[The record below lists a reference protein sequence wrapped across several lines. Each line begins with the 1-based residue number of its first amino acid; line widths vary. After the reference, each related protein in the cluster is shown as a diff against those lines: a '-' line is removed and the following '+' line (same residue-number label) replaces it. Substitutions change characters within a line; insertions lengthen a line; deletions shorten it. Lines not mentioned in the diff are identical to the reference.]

1 MRDTQKTTLQYVA
14 DVCLP
19 IALYYV
25 VSNIALYLLNLIVQF
40 VAERFFAD
48 GTAWVIRNAAA
59 LQVADNAA
67 AMCIGFFCVRRTF
80 LAETAAGGE
89 PVLVK
94 PHRMAAGWL
103 REGMRKRK
111 KDWYWYFP
119 LFVSATAAALALNFL
134 AGFVQAASY
143 DASYTQVAQTQYAV
157 PLWLGLIAYGIV
169 SPLVE
174 EGVFRGILYLKCRR
188 YLGRKLP
195 AALLSALLFGI
206 LHGNVV
212 QGVYGFVMGMLIIWF
227 YERYESFLAPVLVH
241 AASNISVFLISLVR
255 NRHFTKGGGLG
266 GDVRAG
272 DVFSNADTAVL
283 WCIVCTGISIFS
295 ALFIVKWKKKN
306 VTEEKNEKKS

>member
-25 VSNIALYLLNLIVQF
+25 VSNIALYLLNIIVQF
-40 VAERFFAD
+40 AAERCLAD
-48 GTAWVIRNAAA
+48 GTAWVMRNAAA

-67 AMCIGFFCVRRTF
+67 AMCIGFFCVRRSF
-80 LAETAAGGE
+80 LMETAAGGE
-89 PVLVK
+89 PILVK
-94 PHRMAAGWL
+94 PRKMAAGWVH
-103 REGMRKRK
+103 EGIRKRK
-111 KDWYWYFP
+111 KDWLWYLP
-119 LFVSATAAALALNFL
+119 LLVSGTAAALALNFL

-212 QGVYGFVMGMLIIWF
+212 QGVYGFFMGMLIIWF
-227 YERYESFLAPVLVH
+227 YERYDSFLAPVLVH
-241 AASNISVFLISLVR
+241 AASNVSVFLISFVR
-255 NRHFTKGGGLG
+255 NRHFTKGDGLG
-266 GDVRAG
+266 ENVSAG
-272 DVFSNADTAVL
+272 GVFSNTDTAVL
-283 WCIVCTGISIFS
+283 WCIICAGVSIFS
-295 ALFIVKWKKKN
+295 ALFIVKWKNKS
-306 VTEEKNEKKS
+306 VGEEKNEKKS